1 MRELIGQTHTKLLNW
16 LDQDWLHSGS
26 AICFL
31 EGFPGVGKSSLASA
45 LTEKVEGR
53 DAGRGDKWT
62 AVKVDMPEG
71 ANAVNDLLLRL
82 GEELSWAGHDKVAD
96 AVKEG
101 KSLEDALRVVLRR
114 PILIVIDEFQ
124 RALLPETGQ
133 PVKALEDIFQ
143 KIANRPNILGRLLLL
158 TNRLVERDAPWAE
171 PYDVQRL
178 PAMEILEAEQLLGQ
192 RLKEAR
198 RETHVP
204 IERRRDVVNWLGL
217 NPRAMEVLVG
227 CLKDESLDD
236 LIGLNPE
243 SWELKDRDVS
253 EDFVYRL
260 ERRLLERTLKQ
271 ISLENMLFM
280 KQLAVYR
287 KPFKRKAMESL
298 LEQPKKEFV
307 AKSGELTNRFL
318 LERPDRQW
326 YSLHPVARSIVLQ
339 KLKDES
345 EQWKLAHSKAADFYL
360 QPFSK
365 PENEGSKLGGAFLEA
380 RYHLVQ
386 SGREKELG
394 KIVKNFEQ
402 YLKATTRSKR
412 SIPKDRQELD
422 ENILVFSVLVEAINS
437 EELECYLVWLFQARR
452 KEGDLVEALKHTK
465 RATSSGLGVRVTSW
479 LLRVDLELQLHDPET
494 ALKTC
499 QEGIDRIGLYE
510 EVEQLYDRC
519 TELLNRCNRLDD
531 AMKLLENGIQKA
543 PTGLG
548 LAALYRHG
556 TKLLT
561 QAQEIEQAV
570 IWLKQGIRQIDPKHG
585 VVELYQNCAELLYQ
599 LGQVDKAV
607 NLLEEGIE
615 RVSPEHG
622 LNQLY
627 KCCGDLLVK
636 TNRLP
641 EAVNILKEGIHNIP
655 SEHDPFVLYE
665 RCAEL
670 LIQSGYADKAVDLLQ
685 DSFRQLPITQSQIPL
700 YERWGDLL
708 ATTGNQQEAIAL
720 LMRGIETIPAIRG
733 PVSLYLACGKLLAA
747 SGQVESAANLL
758 EQGIKRI
765 PSEHSQSIIW
775 EECADLLVQLGQ
787 QEKAISVLKDGIEN
801 IHHHEGR
808 YKLYIHCA
816 ELLEL
821 SNQINDAAS
830 LLKEG
835 ISRITHDETCKKL
848 YLGCTNLLV
857 KRNFID
863 EAISLLLQGIERIP
877 AESDVQ
883 SLYVRCGGLLVKSDR
898 VDNAIIVLKQGIDRI
913 PPEYGVESLYLR
925 LANLL
930 EQTNRVDE
938 AISLLQKGIEKSRT
952 DSILHIRL
960 ANLLEQ
966 TNRVDEAYS
975 LLQKGI
981 ENVPNNDDLYIR
993 LANLLAQTNRIDE
1006 AISLLQK
1013 GIEKSPTDGKLYI
1026 NLSNL
1031 LAQTNRIDEAIALS
1045 KKGIEMAPNNGDLY
1059 IRLSNLLEQTNRVD
1073 EAIALSKK
1081 GIEMAPN
1088 NGGLYIR
1095 LSNLLEQT
1103 NRVDEAIALLQK
1115 GIENLPHEQSHQL
1128 YMTASKVFVKYNQL
1142 ENSIQFLKEG
1152 IQRIPIG
1159 HKNRFIISEIL
1170 ILHYLA
1176 TNKKTELEEV
1186 ISGTGENQLE
1196 PQSLALAKILLAQT
1210 QENWQ
1215 RAAEISTENV
1225 AQFPTYAILIAH
1237 AALSLFSAG
1246 NPKAARKILQEL
1258 SFQFSK
1264 GNIIWWLKAL
1274 IDLKNNDLE
1283 DSKTS
1288 LENYLRRTIQVQ
1300 TELTENFLLALWD
1313 NPSDFELE
1321 LDIAYFFPTL
1331 PPTIT
1336 GLDRSIT
1343 RLQFSPPILINYQ
1356 LSTKTNSITKQEKI
1370 ETFSSSSASPNKP
1383 DIDSFD
1389 PTNPVILEK
1398 ITLEL
1403 VEIRNLMSET
1413 PKQAPTFNFYG
1424 QVGNLNASEVT
1435 NQRDQVGTQNN
1446 YALNQNLAEAA
1457 AAIQQ
1462 LLDQLAKTNPTST
1475 EAEKKIF
1482 VSTAINSIKNQ
1493 PTLKDRA
1500 WGALKAGSIE
1510 AVKAIANHPAVSIPV
1525 EVVKGWIEAEPNIKE
1540 D

>member
-101 KSLEDALRVVLRR
+101 RSLEDALRVVLRR

-133 PVKALEDIFQ
+133 PVKALEEIFQ

-171 PYDVQRL
+171 PYDVRRL

-192 RLKEAR
+192 RLKEAG

-260 ERRLLERTLKQ
+260 ERRLLEITLKQ
-271 ISLENMLFM
+271 ISSENMLFM

-318 LERPDRQW
+318 LERPDRQR

-339 KLKDES
+339 RLKDES
-345 EQWKLAHSKAADFYL
+345 EHWKLAHSKAANFYL

-365 PENEGSKLGGAFLEA
+365 PENEGSKLGGSFLEA

-452 KEGDLVEALKHTK
+452 KEGDLAEALKHAK

-570 IWLKQGIRQIDPKHG
+570 IWLKQGIRQIDQKHG

-599 LGQVDKAV
+599 LGRVDEAV
-607 NLLEEGIE
+607 SLLEEGIE

-655 SEHDPFVLYE
+655 SEHDPFLLYE

-708 ATTGNQQEAIAL
+708 ARTGNQQEAIDL

-733 PVSLYLACGKLLAA
+733 PVSLYLACGKLLAT
-747 SGQVESAANLL
+747 SGQVKSAASLL

-765 PSEHSQSIIW
+765 PSEHSHSILW
-775 EECADLLVQLGQ
+775 EEYADLLVQLGEH
-787 QEKAISVLKDGIEN
+787 EKAISVLKDGIEN

-808 YKLYIHCA
+808 YKLYIYCT
-816 ELLEL
+816 ELLER
-821 SNQINDAAS
+821 SNQIDDAVS
-830 LLKEG
+830 LLREG
-835 ISRITHDETCKKL
+835 ISRITHDDTCKKL
-848 YLGCTNLLV
+848 YMVCANLLV
-857 KRNFID
+857 KRNLID

-877 AESDVQ
+877 AEFNAQ
-883 SLYVRCGGLLVKSDR
+883 SLYVRCGSLLAILNR

-913 PPEYGVESLYLR
+913 PPEYGVESIYSILGD
-925 LANLL
+925 LL
-930 EQTNRVDE
+930 TQANRVDE
-938 AISLLQKGIEKSRT
+938 AITLLQKGIVVTFDGR
-952 DSILHIRL
+952 LYIRL

-993 LANLLAQTNRIDE
+993 LANLLEQTNRVDEAISLLQKGIENVPNNDDLYIRLANLLEQTNRVDEAISLLQKGIVVTFDGRLYIRLANLLEQTNRVDE

-1013 GIEKSPTDGKLYI
+1013 GIEKFPTDVDLHI
-1026 NLSNL
+1026 RLANL
-1031 LAQTNRIDEAIALS
+1031 LAQTNRLDEAIS
-1045 KKGIEMAPNNGDLY
+1045 
-1059 IRLSNLLEQTNRVD
+1059 
-1073 EAIALSKK
+1073 
-1081 GIEMAPN
+1081 
-1088 NGGLYIR
+1088 
-1095 LSNLLEQT
+1095 
-1103 NRVDEAIALLQK
+1103 LLQK
-1115 GIENLPHEQSHQL
+1115 GIEKLSHEQSYML
-1128 YMTASKVFVKYNQL
+1128 YINASKIFEKHNQL
-1142 ENSIQFLKEG
+1142 ANAIQFLKRG
-1152 IQRIPIG
+1152 IQQIPIG
-1159 HKNRFIISEIL
+1159 HKNRYRVAEIL
-1170 ILHYLA
+1170 ILHCLA
-1176 TNKKTELEEV
+1176 TNKKTELEEA

-1288 LENYLRRTIQVQ
+1288 LENYLRRTIQAQ

-1313 NPSDFELE
+1313 SPSDFELE
-1321 LDIAYFFPTL
+1321 SDIAYFFPTL

-1343 RLQFSPPILINYQ
+1343 RLQFSPPILANYQ
-1356 LSTKTNSITKQEKI
+1356 LSTKTNSRTQQEKI
-1370 ETFSSSSASPNKP
+1370 ETFSSSSLSPNKP
-1383 DIDSFD
+1383 DIDSLN
-1389 PTNPVILEK
+1389 PTNPAILEK

-1413 PKQAPTFNFYG
+1413 PKQAPIINFNSH
-1424 QVGNLNASEVT
+1424 VGNVNTSEVT
-1435 NQRDQVGTQNN
+1435 IQRDQVGTQYNH
-1446 YALNQNLAEAA
+1446 APNQNLAEAA
-1457 AAIQQ
+1457 AEIQQ

-1510 AVKAIANHPAVSIPV
+1510 AVKTIANHPAVSIPV
-1525 EVVKGWIEAEPNIKE
+1525 EVVKGWIEAEPSIKE